1 MTTEQRT
8 SGLKRIN
15 TLITRN
21 INLES
26 LIGTSELS
34 GIMVNELTTQIS
46 ENEQVIQDLIKA
58 TDKRYEFLFNF
69 IGGGWNSEYAFTKE
83 EAQAMAIEKYKDS
96 NNCIVDLKTFRVST
110 SSDYQNLMSMFY

>member
-8 SGLKRIN
+8 SGLKRIK
-15 TLITRN
+15 TLTTRN

-34 GIMVNELTTQIS
+34 GIMVNELTTQIE

-83 EAQAMAIEKYKDS
+83 EAQAMALEKYKDS
-96 NNCIVDLKTFRVST
+96 NNCKVDLKTFRVST
-110 SSDYQNLMSMFY
+110 SSDYENLLSMFY